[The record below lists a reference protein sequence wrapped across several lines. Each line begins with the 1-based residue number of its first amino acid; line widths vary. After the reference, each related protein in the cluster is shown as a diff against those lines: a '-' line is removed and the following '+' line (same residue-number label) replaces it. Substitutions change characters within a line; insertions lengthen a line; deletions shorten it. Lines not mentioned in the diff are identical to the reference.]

1 MEWPTHGT
9 APRFTSFQ
17 YKPPPGLS
25 CPGGAIGETESLSA
39 RLADSGLWWV
49 NARPNPLSLL
59 SRGETLIGGV
69 SGIDQRPQFH
79 IGPIGVCVQQGPKPP
94 PFQSPR

>member
-1 MEWPTHGT
+1 MRGPT
-9 APRFTSFQ
+9 
-17 YKPPPGLS
+17 LV
-25 CPGGAIGETESLSA
+25 SL
-39 RLADSGLWWV
+39 V
-49 NARPNPLSLL
+49 

-94 PFQSPR
+94 PFQRPR